1 MGALKGAYPTAVD
14 NDVLQN
20 LFNFQCLS
28 LDYTLIES
36 YAEHPSDP
44 ASSMTTSTTMAY
56 WERNYFVT
64 LTLGYQMCF
73 TSPISLY
80 CVLYCISMPTAM
92 SEVKARLSREGKN
105 KNWRILCVCGCA
117 REREKMHVALRVFV
131 KEHRIWE
138 STCELGLQVL
148 HISIGW
154 AEKSLKG

>member
-1 MGALKGAYPTAVD
+1 MSVLTPDTKKETQIASAMGVLKGAYPTAVD

-92 SEVKARLSREGKN
+92 SEVKARLSREGKT
-105 KNWRILCVCGCA
+105 KTDEYC
-117 REREKMHVALRVFV
+117 VFV
-131 KEHRIWE
+131 GVQERGRK
-138 STCELGLQVL
+138 CM
-148 HISIGW
+148 
-154 AEKSLKG
+154 